1 MLRGNAVAE
10 GLEALRPDRY
20 QLTRE
25 QSYAAGSV
33 QPFGAP
39 IIHSMND
46 GSAICFPCGRFSRPV
61 KPYSKPI
68 RYADRLLV
76 LSHDSFERS
85 KKPSPSVSPLT
96 VGVGNN
102 EHPFTMVRGA
112 KGGCGEHFPFRIVP
126 ERGQVPHDDLNSTGE
141 QAPDIFDDD
150 VTRADFPDKP

>member
-1 MLRGNAVAE
+1 
-10 GLEALRPDRY
+10 
-20 QLTRE
+20 
-25 QSYAAGSV
+25 
-33 QPFGAP
+33 
-39 IIHSMND
+39 MND
-46 GSAICFPCGRFSRPV
+46 GAAICFPCGRFSRPV

-112 KGGCGEHFPFRIVP
+112 KGGCGEHFPFSIVP
-126 ERGQVPHDDLNSTGE
+126 ERGQVPHDDLNSAGE
-141 QAPDIFDDD
+141 QAPDIFDDG
-150 VTRADFPDKP
+150 VTRVDFPDKP